1 MREYPFAATI
11 VGCGAHWSTSGD
23 LTDGASSH
31 RRRLD
36 VTVDGFLISEQ
47 AGPVPKTSSVHRIDR
62 CDDVLTGVKS
72 TMAIQWNKDIDST
85 LGQAQQTGRPILL
98 DFSAAPA

>member
-1 MREYPFAATI
+1 MREYFFAATA
-11 VGCGAHWSTSGD
+11 VGCGARRPISWD
-23 LTDGASSH
+23 LTDGA
-31 RRRLD
+31 LAPN
-36 VTVDGFLISEQ
+36 Q
-47 AGPVPKTSSVHRIDR
+47 AGPVPNTSNVHRIDR

-85 LGQAQQTGRPILL
+85 LGQAQQTGQPILL

>member
-1 MREYPFAATI
+1 MREYFFAATA
-11 VGCGAHWSTSGD
+11 VGCGARRPISWD
-23 LTDGASSH
+23 LTDGASSR

-36 VTVDGFLISEQ
+36 VTVDGLLISEQ
-47 AGPVPKTSSVHRIDR
+47 AGPVPKTSNVHRIDR

-85 LGQAQQTGRPILL
+85 LGQAQQTGQPILL